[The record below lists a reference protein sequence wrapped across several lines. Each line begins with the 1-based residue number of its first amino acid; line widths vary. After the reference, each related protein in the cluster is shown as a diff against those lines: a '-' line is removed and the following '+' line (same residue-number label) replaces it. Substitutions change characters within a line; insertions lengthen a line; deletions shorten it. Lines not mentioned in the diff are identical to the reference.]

1 MPALSLT
8 TGEYQWRKCL
18 TVSNISDMSK
28 IRVTQ
33 IKSKIGQPERQK
45 RILAALGIKKMHQ
58 TVEHENTPQIMGMV
72 QKLKHLVKVEN
83 V

>member
-1 MPALSLT
+1 
-8 TGEYQWRKCL
+8 
-18 TVSNISDMSK
+18 MSK

-45 RILAALGIKKMHQ
+45 KILAALGIKKMHQ